1 MKIRVRGTTAIVQC
15 NEEVTTGG
23 GEGPHQSAASWLSAM
38 KAEMGS
44 RAGAGDG
51 PSDDGASAAKAQQ
64 GPAAAAAAPA
74 APVPAAAEGTKEKK
88 KRRYLN
94 VTNIYRKAGGR

>member
-64 GPAAAAAAPA
+64 GPAAAAAT
-74 APVPAAAEGTKEKK
+74 PAAAEGTKEKK
-88 KRRYLN
+88 RRRYLN